1 MIGNQFLY
9 FFQKALQNL
18 RHFFLINLITIV
30 IISLS
35 LLVLSTFLMTF
46 LNLQAFIVEWKS
58 QIHVTAYLMQD
69 IAPEEL
75 RSVRE
80 RITAFPEVKRITFLS
95 KEEALTYFERAFP
108 DQKNVFQGLAENP
121 LPASFDIELKEA
133 YQGLV
138 QIKTL
143 ARKVEPI
150 PGVDQVEYGG
160 GWIEGYLNVLS
171 VIKST
176 TIAIGAVIA
185 LATIFIIS
193 NTIRLTV
200 YARKEEIEIMRL
212 VGATNAFI
220 KIPFFIEGAILGLAG
235 SAIALATVYV
245 GYHLL
250 IQWITQVSYL
260 PLKTLHVE
268 YLPPRYLFLMTGGG
282 ILTGLVGTSFALRRH
297 LKT

>member
-1 MIGNQFLY
+1 MIGKQFLY

-46 LNLQAFIVEWKS
+46 LNLQAFIDKWKS

-133 YQGLV
+133 YQGLE
-138 QIKTL
+138 QIKTV
-143 ARKVEPI
+143 ARKVKPI

-160 GWIEGYLNVLS
+160 VWIEGYLNVLS

-176 TIAIGAVIA
+176 TIAVGAVIA

-250 IQWITQVSYL
+250 TQWITQVSYL
-260 PLKTLHVE
+260 PLKTLHIA
-268 YLPPRYLFLMTGGG
+268 YLPPRYLSLMTGGG